1 MVTGRGGDGGREG
14 NGKETGGDKKGEV
27 GKGGVEM
34 GT

>member
-1 MVTGRGGDGGREG
+1 MGVGREM
-14 NGKETGGDKKGEV
+14 GKRQAGGDKKGEV